1 MRCKVYRLYDHG
13 VRLDKHAAQ
22 QNSPKVGR
30 LIYELRVRAP
40 TVELTVFMAQ
50 LFATSSDQLILP
62 VLDGARLLKVNGDGL
77 LLHGT
82 EVVATR
88 GKNQLAN
95 PGRNPVLRCKAGVTP
110 LVRLEG
116 APRWIT

>member
-30 LIYELRVRAP
+30 LGYELSVRAP
-40 TVELTVFMAQ
+40 TVELTVFVAR
-50 LFATSSDQLILP
+50 LFATGSDQLILP
-62 VLDGARLLKVNGDGL
+62 VLNGARLLRVNDDGL

-82 EVVATR
+82 EVV
-88 GKNQLAN
+88 
-95 PGRNPVLRCKAGVTP
+95 PGRGGRSPQESYKQSWLCKLG
-110 LVRLEG
+110 
-116 APRWIT
+116 